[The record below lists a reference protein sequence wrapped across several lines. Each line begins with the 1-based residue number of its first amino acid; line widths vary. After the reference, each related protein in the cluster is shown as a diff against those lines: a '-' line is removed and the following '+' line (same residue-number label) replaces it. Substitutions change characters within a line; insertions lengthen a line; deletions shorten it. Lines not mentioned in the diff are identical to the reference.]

1 MKKRLY
7 LCTDSFHHASHMNSE
22 PGWNFCF
29 KDMKYNKQPISIA
42 DQIAQLKSRGLNI
55 EDEAKAERVLSII
68 SYFRFANYLRPM
80 EADKVTHIFKLGRK
94 FSNAVDLYYFDKELR
109 SVIFSAIQT
118 VEIALRTSVI
128 QHFSMKYGSFW
139 FMDTNLF
146 KDAKMHKNC
155 RKTLKTEL
163 TRTREDFI
171 KEHFAK
177 YSMPSMPP
185 SWKTLEV
192 ASFGTL
198 GKLYSNFSDT
208 SIKKTVAR
216 RFNVPQ
222 HEILD
227 SWIAAL
233 AALRNCCAH
242 HARVWNRI
250 YPMKPQLPPTKKMRA
265 AWVDVSAVDPS
276 RLYALLCCLLYWVNN
291 IQPDN
296 TLKADIIGLLQKHSN
311 VDPSAMGF
319 PVGWEKEALWR

>member
-1 MKKRLY
+1 
-7 LCTDSFHHASHMNSE
+7 
-22 PGWNFCF
+22 
-29 KDMKYNKQPISIA
+29 
-42 DQIAQLKSRGLNI
+42 
-55 EDEAKAERVLSII
+55 
-68 SYFRFANYLRPM
+68 M
-80 EADKVTHIFKLGRK
+80 EADKVAHTFKPGKK

-109 SVIFSAIQT
+109 GVIFSAIQT

-139 FMDTNLF
+139 FMDSSLF

-155 RKTLKTEL
+155 LKTLKAEL
-163 TRTREDFI
+163 SRTKEDFI

-177 YSMPSMPP
+177 YNRPSMPP

-198 GKLYSNFSDT
+198 GKLYGNFADT

-216 RFNVPQ
+216 SFNVPQ

-276 RLYALLCCLLYWVNN
+276 RLYALLCCLIYWVNN
-291 IQPDN
+291 IQPGN
-296 TLKADIIGLLQKHSN
+296 TIKDSILQLMKKHPN

-319 PVGWEKEALWR
+319 PKGWEQELMWK